1 MIRFNEDITGVVE
14 NSRSCAGTVS
24 NELKTYMSEYTHRAQ
39 FLRRYVMTTRKTVT
53 PTDSA
58 VISTISQIPF
68 GGIGIGFRA
77 MTAITSDAIVK
88 PTRIHRDARIVLG
101 IGTCIDPLRVA

>member
-1 MIRFNEDITGVVE
+1 MIRSNEDMTGVVE

-24 NELKTYMSEYTHRAQ
+24 NDPKTIMIEYTHRAQ
-39 FLRRYVMTTRKTVT
+39 FLRRYVMTTRNIVT
-53 PTDSA
+53 PKDST
-58 VISTISQIPF
+58 IIRTISQIPF
-68 GGIGIGFRA
+68 GGVGIGFCS

-101 IGTCIDPLRVA
+101 IGACIEPLRVA